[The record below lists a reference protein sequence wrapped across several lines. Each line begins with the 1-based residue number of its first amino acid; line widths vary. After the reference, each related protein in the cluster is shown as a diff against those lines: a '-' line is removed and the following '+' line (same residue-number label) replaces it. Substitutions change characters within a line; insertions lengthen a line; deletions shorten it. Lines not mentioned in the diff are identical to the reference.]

1 MVDSQPWIEGKGGW
15 DARGGLTRDFSVA
28 DVLSKAKPGDERSVA
43 ELLPLVYAELKV
55 IAAREL
61 ERGAGGGG
69 YGRSG
74 HTLQPTA
81 LVHEAF
87 LKLVGNDKKWSGRD
101 HFMAVASKA
110 MRQVLVDHARRKNAD
125 KRGGGKR
132 VDVNIEAMGT
142 DDGGVSGPVA
152 GAVEIGGVGGVRVV
166 ELDAL
171 LTELAASS
179 ERAARVAEM
188 HLFGG
193 MDQEQIARVLDVSRM
208 TVNRDWAVAR
218 AWLAAKMRDTRD
230 E

>member
-1 MVDSQPWIEGKGGW
+1 MVHSEPGTLM
-15 DARGGLTRDFSVA
+15 RGFSVA
-28 DVLSKAKPGDERSVA
+28 DVLSKAQPGDERSVA

-61 ERGAGGGG
+61 DRGPEGAGGGAG
-69 YGRSG
+69 GRWRGG

-110 MRQVLVDHARRKNAD
+110 MRQVLVDHARKKNSD

-132 VDVNIEAMGT
+132 VELNIQAIGPTEPAGHGANG
-142 DDGGVSGPVA
+142 DGGQS
-152 GAVEIGGVGGVRVV
+152 IGGLRVV
-166 ELDAL
+166 ELDSL

-188 HLFGG
+188 HVFGG

-218 AWLAAKMRDTRD
+218 AWLAAKMRETRD